1 LTARVAELARRIK
14 RLIHICDV
22 LTESEWRDIEVR
34 TPGLFEIVKRKPTKR
49 NRSGYYTR
57 FLPVSEEQKA
67 AHESRAMHAML
78 SKIGYRRFFAVFDR
92 S

>member
-1 LTARVAELARRIK
+1 
-14 RLIHICDV
+14 LIDVRDV

-57 FLPVSEEQKA
+57 FLLCSEEQKA
-67 AHESRAMHAML
+67 AHESRAIHAML
-78 SKIGYRRFFAVFDR
+78 PRIGYRRLFAVFDR